1 MEDGRTRISHNRGAI
16 MRTAISWIASDALLQ
31 DGSGIILRFLRRHQ
45 RRRAVRLF
53 SRNSSSVTQDHPMQT
68 RTRRSTASFRH
79 PFLLAGLDDALPAGE
94 YDVDEDEQVVEGLSW
109 IAWHRVATFIHL
121 PARRQGARSRQ
132 MVGIDHAD
140 LEAALELDRQRGED
154 FENETQ

>member
-1 MEDGRTRISHNRGAI
+1 
-16 MRTAISWIASDALLQ
+16 
-31 DGSGIILRFLRRHQ
+31 
-45 RRRAVRLF
+45 
-53 SRNSSSVTQDHPMQT
+53 MQT

-79 PFLLAGLDDALPAGE
+79 PFFLAGLDDAQPAGE
-94 YDVDEDEQVVEGLSW
+94 YDIDEDEQVVEGVSW

-121 PARRQGARSRQ
+121 PAIRAGARSRQ

-154 FENETQ
+154 SENDTR